1 MAYNIYIIHTILRN
15 FFSSLFFVW
24 NHQTPSHIS
33 AQRGLRLEAEKLQD
47 MKRSRFGIVG
57 MTYQSSLMMHL
68 LALYIPRL
76 HVMEGRPDAWC
87 FSICSLGVMMLT
99 HHATTKAQSH
109 RKSHASHHSGM
120 FIFKNDSEQSHHL
133 HPPPQ
138 LIIQGGTKKK
148 RKKHIWQTG
157 AAVGLYRRLQETED
171 QYAYWH
177 KSQSTCTAAW
187 KAEQTGCHHCNYAG
201 KSVCFKCLYAK

>member
-1 MAYNIYIIHTILRN
+1 
-15 FFSSLFFVW
+15 
-24 NHQTPSHIS
+24 
-33 AQRGLRLEAEKLQD
+33 

-133 HPPPQ
+133 HPPPSSSIDHSRRNEKKEKKTYLTDWRCCGSLPQTAGDRRSICVLTQITINLHSSLESGTNRLPSLQ
-138 LIIQGGTKKK
+138 LC
-148 RKKHIWQTG
+148 R
-157 AAVGLYRRLQETED
+157 
-171 QYAYWH
+171 
-177 KSQSTCTAAW
+177 
-187 KAEQTGCHHCNYAG
+187 
-201 KSVCFKCLYAK
+201 